1 MSSRAERFAS
11 EAERL
16 AGAQFR
22 LHGRQPETGLDCVG
36 LVAWSLEK
44 AGGQLTGLPSYGL
57 RNLSPE
63 PFLQSAQT
71 CGFSDASGAIRR
83 GDLLFVAPGPC
94 QQHLVVALGNNR
106 FVHAHAGLRH
116 VAVHSGLPA
125 WQLLAHW
132 RLTNDRE

>member
-1 MSSRAERFAS
+1 MSLLAERFAC

-16 AGAQFR
+16 EGTRFR
-22 LHGRQPETGLDCVG
+22 LHGRHPDTGLDCVG

-44 AGGQLTGLPSYGL
+44 AGGKVTGLPSYGL

-63 PFLQSAQT
+63 PYLHAARES
-71 CGFSDASGAIRR
+71 GFSEVSGAIRR

-106 FVHAHAGLRH
+106 FVHAHAGLRQ